1 MTKEAR
7 PRNAGKTVSSAN
19 GAGKTGQPHV
29 KKNENRS
36 FFNSTHKNK
45 LQWIKDPYVR
55 LDSIQLLE
63 ENTGRTLCD
72 INHSKILFDPPS
84 STLEIKSKINK

>member
-29 KKNENRS
+29 KKKEVRP
-36 FFNSTHKNK
+36 FLNSIPKNK
-45 LQWIKDPYVR
+45 LKM
-55 LDSIQLLE
+55 
-63 ENTGRTLCD
+63 N
-72 INHSKILFDPPS
+72 
-84 STLEIKSKINK
+84 

>member
-7 PRNAGKTVSSAN
+7 LHNGEKTVSSAN

-72 INHSKILFDPPS
+72 INHSNIFF
-84 STLEIKSKINK
+84 